1 MMDKEHNK
9 NKYNAGDK
17 VFAKIWPA
25 KITNIDSSRK
35 LKKYTVTFYGTKEV
49 NVVKEVELC
58 SYAEKIALWKPQER
72 NLKFNLSKREAE
84 KSLNSSFNNQTNIRT
99 PSGTSFIPLT
109 DPSMSSS
116 DLPSVTSTPFNTT
129 SKPDVEPLVT
139 NQLQPHTMPDRT
151 AISLQILGNGWLTDE
166 SVDFYY

>member
-49 NVVKEVELC
+49 NVVKEVEC
-58 SYAEKIALWKPQER
+58 SYAEKLR
-72 NLKFNLSKREAE
+72 YGNLKKGTLS
-84 KSLNSSFNNQTNIRT
+84 LIY
-99 PSGTSFIPLT
+99 L
-109 DPSMSSS
+109 
-116 DLPSVTSTPFNTT
+116 
-129 SKPDVEPLVT
+129 
-139 NQLQPHTMPDRT
+139 
-151 AISLQILGNGWLTDE
+151 
-166 SVDFYY
+166 